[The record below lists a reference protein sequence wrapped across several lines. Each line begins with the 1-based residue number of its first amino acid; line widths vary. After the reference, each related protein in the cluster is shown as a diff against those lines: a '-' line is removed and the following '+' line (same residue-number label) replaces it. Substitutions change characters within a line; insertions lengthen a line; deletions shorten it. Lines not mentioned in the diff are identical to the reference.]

1 MTDPFPLPSERVQ
14 RARAIHRLRAAVN
27 AALVDGRA
35 ALERDLHVR
44 SLAQPLLDRL
54 EQIGRELDRMEGLRS
69 GWDGE
74 ETHPFWIDL
83 LNEVKA
89 QTPCGK
95 SPPPE
100 NASR

>member
-1 MTDPFPLPSERVQ
+1 MTDPFPLPDEHSQ
-14 RARAIHRLRAAVN
+14 RARTVQRLRAAIHT
-27 AALVDGRA
+27 ALRDGQEASRRSPRSA
-35 ALERDLHVR
+35 
-44 SLAQPLLDRL
+44 SLAEPLLQRL

-69 GWDGE
+69 GWKGR

-83 LNEVKA
+83 LNEVEA

-100 NASR
+100 NNSR